1 MKKARIFGEWKVQV
15 EVSLEDD
22 RVVRGG
28 KVFPQGCVRVPL
40 PELRSAVDGVAVED
54 VTVTGVN
61 VMIGLSV
68 SEQTRVM
75 LAVWEPDGGVRSRS
89 QEAVPIEREWEGE
102 DRVTRRVCSRLSTAG
117 VKAGDRGNWM
127 GAVVEKECAG
137 KETVN
142 GADPTGRT
150 SNIVNEYMPV
160 GRPAE
165 GQLEAIIFADC
176 PPPWTQGSA
185 EGPNPSGA
193 VMGPVI
199 VDTYYAYSY
208 VTVVN

>member
-1 MKKARIFGEWKVQV
+1 MKKARTFGEWQVQV

-28 KVFPQGCVRVPL
+28 KVFPRGSVRVPL

-61 VMIGLSV
+61 VMMGLSV

-75 LAVWEPDGGVRSRS
+75 LAVWEPDVGLRPLS
-89 QEAVPIEREWEGE
+89 QEAVPIEWEWEGE
-102 DRVTRRVCSRLSTAG
+102 DRVTRRVCSRSTTAG
-117 VKAGDRGNWM
+117 VQAGDRGNWM
-127 GAVVEKECAG
+127 GTVVEKECAG

-142 GADPTGRT
+142 GSDPTGWT

-160 GRPAE
+160 GRPAG

-176 PPPWTQGSA
+176 PPPWSQGSF
-185 EGPNPSGA
+185 EGMNTSGA
-193 VMGPVI
+193 VMRPVI
-199 VDTYYAYSY
+199 VDIYYAYNY
-208 VTVVN
+208 VTMVK